1 MGEGGL
7 KTTLETIRTEV
18 KARFEAQKRVLSYR
32 EYLDLV
38 QANPRRYTRD
48 AARYLKDGMDFFGSY
63 QVDRPTGTVR
73 RWKIFDLE
81 FGKVTRGH
89 QAELRMR
96 DRLAGHEATQGAF
109 YRVLDGFER
118 EGRANRLV
126 LLHGPNGSAKSTF
139 VACLMRGLEAYSDTD
154 EGALYR
160 FSWIFPR
167 SREGSGIGFS
177 TSADALGQGDTFAH
191 LPEERIIAK
200 LQSSVREHPL
210 LLLPRDVRQRLIAD
224 LFAKSGVSQSAPD
237 WVWTGQLG
245 RKNQQIFQALL
256 TAYRGDLDRVLAHI
270 QVERFYISRR
280 YRVGAVTIGPQM
292 SVDASER
299 QITADRS
306 IESLP
311 ASLSALTLFEPFG
324 ELVDASGGIVEFSDL
339 LKRPLDAWKYLLL
352 AIETGEV
359 SLTMSNLPINAVMV
373 ASSNELHLNA
383 FRQHPEYNSFRGRIV
398 RVRMPYLLDVRCE
411 QEIYDG
417 QIVPQ
422 IPRHVAPHTTYVAAL
437 WAVLTRLQKPDA
449 DHFVESELG
458 TVAASLSPLEKA
470 DLIADGI
477 IPARF
482 EADEAK
488 IVRGGLSE
496 IESEGANAADYEGL
510 SGASPREIRMLLLDA
525 ATDEAEPCVSPVALL
540 TRIEEFCQR
549 DDYDFLKEQTRGSY
563 RDPRRFVDVVRERWL
578 DLVEGELRAAS
589 GLIDE
594 KSHFGLFDRYVTHVS
609 HAVKQER
616 VHNPLTGQDEDPD
629 QDLMKSVEGKLD
641 VDNAIAFRNDLLG
654 AIAAWAI
661 DHPEQ
666 DVDYQLLFPRYIEQL
681 RQAYFAER
689 KGQVG
694 EIGRAVV
701 ALLED
706 DETRDPVD
714 PDLRES
720 AQQALSALVTRN
732 GYERSSAKVALGA
745 LVVARYRD

>member
-1 MGEGGL
+1 MTEGGL
-7 KTTLETIRTEV
+7 KGALGTIREEV

-32 EYLDLV
+32 EYLELV
-38 QANPRRYTRD
+38 QQHPRRHTRD
-48 AARYLKDGMDFFGSY
+48 AARYLKDCMDFFGSY
-63 QVDRPTGTVR
+63 RVERPTGPVK
-73 RWKIFDLE
+73 RWRVFDLE
-81 FGKVTRGH
+81 HGEDQGGH
-89 QAELRMR
+89 QAEIQLR
-96 DRLAGHEATQGAF
+96 DRLAGHEATQASL
-109 YRVLDGFER
+109 YRVLEGFER

-139 VACLMRGLEAYSDTD
+139 TACLIRGLEAYSDTD
-154 EGALYR
+154 DGALYR

-167 SREGSGIGFS
+167 AREGAGIGFS
-177 TSADALGQGDTFAH
+177 TSSDALGQGDTFAH

-210 LLLPRDVRQRLIAD
+210 LLLPRPVRQKLIAG
-224 LFAKSGVSQSAPD
+224 AYEEGEVREAAPD

-324 ELVDASGGIVEFSDL
+324 ELVDASGGIVEYSDL

-352 AIETGEV
+352 AIENGEV
-359 SLTMSNLPINAVMV
+359 SLTMSNLPINAVMM

-383 FRQHPEYNSFRGRIV
+383 FRQHPEYNSFRGRIL
-398 RVRMPYLLDVRCE
+398 RIRMPYLLDVHRE

-437 WAVLTRLQKPDA
+437 WAVLTRLRKPDA
-449 DHFVESELG
+449 DRFSDSDLG
-458 TVAASLSPLEKA
+458 TLAVSLSPIEKA
-470 DLIADGI
+470 DLIADGL

-482 EADEAK
+482 EADQAK
-488 IVRGGLSE
+488 ILRGGLSE
-496 IESEGANAADYEGL
+496 VESEGAGVAEYEGL
-510 SGASPREIRMLLLDA
+510 SGASPREIRMLLLEAASDPTDA
-525 ATDEAEPCVSPVALL
+525 CVSPVTFLSHAD
-540 TRIEEFCQR
+540 EFCSR
-549 DDYDFLKEQTRGSY
+549 DDYDFLREERDGAY
-563 RDPRRFVDVVRERWL
+563 RDPRAFVDAVRERWL
-578 DLVEGELRAAS
+578 DIVESELRAAS
-589 GLIDE
+589 GLIDQH
-594 KSHFGLFDRYVTHVS
+594 SHLALFDRYVTHVS
-609 HAVKQER
+609 HSVKQER
-616 VHNPLTGQDEDPD
+616 VHNPVTGQDEDPD
-629 QDLMKSVEGKLD
+629 LDLMKSVEEKLG
-641 VDNAIAFRNDLLG
+641 VDDARAFRNDLLG

-661 DHPEQ
+661 DHPET
-666 DVDYQLLFPRYIEQL
+666 DVDYEKLFPRYIEQL
-681 RQAYFAER
+681 RQAYYDER
-689 KGQVG
+689 RDQIG

-701 ALLED
+701 SHLEED
-706 DETRDPVD
+706 DSLDD
-714 PDLRES
+714 DLRER
-720 AQQALSALVTRN
+720 AQQAANALIN
-732 GYERSSAKVALGA
+732 LFGYEKSSAKVALGA
-745 LVVARYRD
+745 LVTARYRD